1 MTADGLFWMMLF
13 AAWCLYL
20 AVSAAIMESLI
31 PKKKR
36 PARLAPQQS
45 GIEKDHIYKV
55 TRKAGEVKCRKT
67 EF

>member
-31 PKKKR
+31 PWIKKKR

-45 GIEKDHIYKV
+45 EQRNIFNHNV
-55 TRKAGEVKCRKT
+55 TQKGV
-67 EF
+67 

>member
-20 AVSAAIMESLI
+20 AVSAAIMEILI

-45 GIEKDHIYKV
+45 EQRNIFNHNV
-55 TRKAGEVKCRKT
+55 TQKGV
-67 EF
+67 

>member
-13 AAWCLYL
+13 AAFCLYL
-20 AVSAAIMESLI
+20 AVSAAIMEILI

-45 GIEKDHIYKV
+45 GIENTFNPIV
-55 TRKAGEVKCRKT
+55 NIERRKVKCH
-67 EF
+67 